1 MDENIAVARARKLL
15 KDAGITTV
23 PVDVEALA
31 SFLDIRVARTEMAEG
46 EAGCTVVRRGK
57 TCIWVN
63 QDDSPLRQR
72 FTILHEIAHHVLELK
87 SNHEEKVPAAE
98 LEHFTGRPPEEVLC
112 DIFAAEC
119 LVPWGVIQPL
129 AEEKDFTLE
138 HLAELAEQF
147 QASRSCVAS
156 RFAQASGAHLAFVV
170 AEEGVVK
177 YAITSK
183 ALKEARV
190 WISRD
195 IPLPKNSAAAKAFM
209 SGASGFHEADA
220 EGLDWSNSDDARRF
234 ACYEQTTYHAPTKQ
248 TQSIL
253 IFEELEQRPASSGNR
268 RIQDDRDD
276 LLEELDGYPG
286 WSKPRY

>member
-1 MDENIAVARARKLL
+1 
-15 KDAGITTV
+15 V

-31 SFLDIRVARTEMAEG
+31 SFLGFRVLRTELAKG
-46 EAGCTVVRRGK
+46 EAGCTVERRGK
-57 TCIWVN
+57 ICIWVN
-63 QDDSPLRQR
+63 QDDSPARQR
-72 FTILHEIAHHVLELK
+72 FTILHEIAHHVLELESK
-87 SNHEEKVPAAE
+87 HGDKVPSDE
-98 LEHFTGRPPEEVLC
+98 LERFAGRPPEEVLC

-119 LVPWGVIQPL
+119 LVPWEVIQRL

-156 RFAQASGAHLAFVV
+156 RFAQASEAHLAFVV

-177 YAITSK
+177 YSVNSK
-183 ALKEARV
+183 ALKASKV
-190 WISRD
+190 WITKGV
-195 IPLPKNSAAAKAFM
+195 PLPKSSAAAKAFM
-209 SGASGFHEADA
+209 SGASGFHEADS

-234 ACYEQTTYHAPTKQ
+234 ACYEQATYHAPTKQ

-253 IFEELEQRPASSGNR
+253 IFEELEQRPVSSGYR
-268 RIQDDRDD
+268 HARDDRDD

-286 WSKPRY
+286 WSKPRH

>member
-1 MDENIAVARARKLL
+1 MDENTAVARARKLL

-31 SFLDIRVARTEMAEG
+31 SFLGFRVLRTELAKG
-46 EAGCTVVRRGK
+46 EAGCTVERRGK
-57 TCIWVN
+57 ICIWVN
-63 QDDSPLRQR
+63 QDDSPARQR
-72 FTILHEIAHHVLELK
+72 FTILHEIAHHVLELESK
-87 SNHEEKVPAAE
+87 HGDKVPSDE
-98 LEHFTGRPPEEVLC
+98 LERFAGRPPEEVLC

-119 LVPWGVIQPL
+119 LVPWEVIQRL

-156 RFAQASGAHLAFVV
+156 RFAQASEAHLAFVV

-177 YAITSK
+177 YSVNSK
-183 ALKEARV
+183 ALKASKV
-190 WISRD
+190 WITKGV
-195 IPLPKNSAAAKAFM
+195 PLPKSSAAAKAFM
-209 SGASGFHEADA
+209 SGASGFHEADS

-234 ACYEQTTYHAPTKQ
+234 ACYEQATYHAPTKQ

-253 IFEELEQRPASSGNR
+253 IFEELEQRPVSSGYR
-268 RIQDDRDD
+268 HARDDRDD

-286 WSKPRY
+286 WSKPRH

>member
-15 KDAGITTV
+15 KDAGVTTV
-23 PVDVEALA
+23 PVDVEVLA
-31 SFLDIRVARTEMAEG
+31 SFLGFQVSRTELAKG
-46 EAGCTVVRRGK
+46 EAGCTVKRREK
-57 TCIWVN
+57 ISIWVN

-72 FTILHEIAHHVLELK
+72 FTILHEIAHHVLELESK
-87 SNHEEKVPAAE
+87 HGEKVPSDE
-98 LEHFTGRPPEEVLC
+98 LERFTGRPPEEVLC

-138 HLAELAEQF
+138 YLAELAEQF

-177 YAITSK
+177 YSVTSK

-190 WISRD
+190 WISRG
-195 IPLPKNSAAAKAFM
+195 ISLPKGSAAAKAFK
-209 SGASGFHEADA
+209 SGFSGLYEADT
-220 EGLDWSNSDDARRF
+220 EGLDWSNSDDASRF
-234 ACYEQTTYHAPTKQ
+234 ACYEQATFHAPTKQ

-253 IFEELEQRPASSGNR
+253 IFEELEQRPASRGYRSV
-268 RIQDDRDD
+268 QDDRDG
-276 LLEELDGYPG
+276 LLEEIDGYPG

>member
-31 SFLDIRVARTEMAEG
+31 SFLEIRVARAEMAEG
-46 EAGCTVVRRGK
+46 EAGCTVMRRGK

-72 FTILHEIAHHVLELK
+72 FTILHEIAHHILGLK

-129 AEEKDFTLE
+129 AEEQDFTLE
-138 HLAELAEQF
+138 YLAELAERF

-195 IPLPKNSAAAKAFM
+195 IPLPKNSAAAKAIM
-209 SGASGFHEADA
+209 SGVSGFHETDA
-220 EGLDWSNSDDARRF
+220 EGLDWSNNDDARRF
-234 ACYEQTTYHAPTKQ
+234 ACYEQATYHAPTKQ

-253 IFEELEQRPASSGNR
+253 IFEELEQRPVSSGYR
-268 RIQDDRDD
+268 HARDDRDD

-286 WSKPRY
+286 WSKPRH

>member
-15 KDAGITTV
+15 KDAGIATV

-31 SFLDIRVARTEMAEG
+31 SFLGIRVSRTELAKG
-46 EAGCTVVRRGK
+46 EAGCTVRRRGK

-72 FTILHEIAHHVLELK
+72 FTILHEIAHHVLKLESK
-87 SNHEEKVPAAE
+87 HGEKVPADE
-98 LEHFTGRPPEEVLC
+98 LERFTGRPPEEVLC

-138 HLAELAEQF
+138 YLAELAEQF

-177 YAITSK
+177 YSVTSK
-183 ALKEARV
+183 ALKDARV
-190 WISRD
+190 WVSRG

-209 SGASGFHEADA
+209 SGASGFHEADS
-220 EGLDWSNSDDARRF
+220 EGQDWSNSDDARRF
-234 ACYEQTTYHAPTKQ
+234 ACYEQATYHAPTKQ

-253 IFEELEQRPASSGNR
+253 IFEELEQRPVSSGYLR
-268 RIQDDRDD
+268 ARDDRDD
-276 LLEELDGYPG
+276 LLEEIDGYPG